1 MKKTQTQKTME
12 FKDLGLSSEVTQAL
26 ESYNFAVNN
35 ALAAVQKLEAIAITA
50 RLSQMFGVKEKKAA
64 KMIQKDYLIYA

>member
-1 MKKTQTQKTME
+1 MKKTKTQTSLELK
-12 FKDLGLSSEVTQAL
+12 KLGLSTEVKEAL
-26 ESYNFAVNN
+26 EKYNFPVNN

-64 KMIQKDYLIYA
+64 KMIQKDYLVYA

>member
-1 MKKTQTQKTME
+1 MKKTQTQTSLE
-12 FKDLGLSSEVTQAL
+12 LKDLGLSHEVTQAL

-50 RLSQMFGVKEKKAA
+50 RLSQMFGVKEQKAA
-64 KMIQKDYLIYA
+64 KMIQKDYLVYS